1 MPDPVIPTIG
11 PAFSQ
16 ADLINFINDPR
27 FASSRYAGIVNNAPS
42 FGRDRGLDLRYF
54 DPKSG
59 VYNPSAADYVG
70 AGPTIEFLGNI
81 ANPIG
86 NVGAGLL
93 GLAGAGYLGAENYLR
108 SKGRQLLTNPQQIA
122 RMLDYPAAFASDLE
136 PFGRLGK
143 FGPNPNNP
151 YANYMQALGQGGN
164 VLGVLTKKGREA
176 GRRRKQ
182 LEASAYADLFKTYM
196 GDEGLLSKGLDE
208 DSIARQAAQALFE
221 ADPVNAPVPPKAS
234 KRYVPV
240 NVPGPGDIKTRVGY
254 QRGAGQI
261 AEGIQPTVATKILDL
276 KKGVNPLTRGGKLT
290 AASLVAKGLG
300 MLAPIAMS
308 KGADALAGW
317 RADKDVLKTLKDGE
331 VGPQGK
337 AATSTLNERQ
347 STQRQVID
355 TLINEGVSKGI
366 IQTVASKNDPNKKI
380 PIFSRDPKHVK
391 LLQGWLGHM
400 YKKVQAGKISPQ
412 TYNVFLEKVTKAF
425 QQ

>member
-1 MPDPVIPTIG
+1 MPDPVIRTTR

-42 FGRDRGLDLRYF
+42 FGRERGLDLRYF
-54 DPKSG
+54 DPQSG

-86 NVGAGLL
+86 NVGVGLL
-93 GLAGAGYLGAENYLR
+93 GLAGAGYLGGEAYLR
-108 SKGRQLLTNPQQIA
+108 SRGRNLLKGNRS
-122 RMLDYPAAFASDLE
+122 FVE
-136 PFGRLGK
+136 PIQKG
-143 FGPNPNNP
+143 
-151 YANYMQALGQGGN
+151 YMPEAERAMFRN
-164 VLGVLTKKGREA
+164 TPTTVFDVFTKA
-176 GRRRKQ
+176 GRTKGARIKQ
-182 LEASAYADLFKTYM
+182 LDALAYADLFKTYM
-196 GDEGLLSKGLDE
+196 ADDGLISKGLKE
-208 DSIARQAAQALFE
+208 DSIAQQAAQALFE
-221 ADPVNAPVPPKAS
+221 GDPVNAPIPPKAS
-234 KRYVPV
+234 KRYTPV
-240 NVPGPGDIKTRVGY
+240 NVPEPGDIKTRVGY
-254 QRGAGQI
+254 QRAAGQI
-261 AEGIQPTVATKILDL
+261 AEGNQPTAVTKILGL
-276 KKGVNPLTRGGKLT
+276 KKGVNPIKVGGKLT
-290 AASLVAKGLG
+290 AASLAAKGLG
-300 MLAPIAMS
+300 MLAPIAIS
-308 KGADALAGW
+308 KGADAFAGW
-317 RADKDVLKTLKDGE
+317 RANKDVLETLKDGD

-337 AATSTLNERQ
+337 SATSTLNERQ
-347 STQRQVID
+347 LTQRQVID

-366 IQTVASKNDPNKKI
+366 IQTVASKKDPNKKI